1 MNKVKVL
8 IIGGGGREHALAHA
22 FARSARC
29 EKVFVSPGNAGIALE
44 YPCVLLPDKE
54 KIYDFCEKEGI
65 GMVFIGPEQP
75 IAEGLSDY
83 LKAKGVRVIA
93 PSQAAARLETSKAF
107 AKEIMQNCGAPCAG
121 YRMIHSPDEAKE
133 ILPGLK
139 LPIVLK
145 ADGLAAGKG
154 VIIAHSHEEA
164 QEACN
169 ELLAAQC
176 GADGVLA
183 EEYLEG
189 WEASLFVFTDSEG
202 FCTTV
207 FAQDH
212 KQLLDGDEGPN
223 TGGMG
228 AYCPVAE
235 AEPYRHEVEERIVA
249 PVLTEMKK
257 RGTPYFGVLYVGLM
271 MTARDAHVIEFNCRF
286 GDPEAQAVLPMLKTD
301 FVELCEAMFEGKAGQ
316 IQLDWLEGS
325 SVAVIMAAE
334 GYPGDYKKS
343 LPISIDELDG
353 RVYYSGVAKGETG
366 LISSGGRILAAVNKG
381 ENLKQAR
388 EKAYADIGRI
398 SIPQSIY
405 RKDIGMRIN
414 RISRV
419 E

>member
-8 IIGGGGREHALAHA
+8 ILGGGGREHALAHA

-44 YPCVLLPDKE
+44 YPCVLLPDRE
-54 KIYDFCEKEGI
+54 KIYEFCIDEGI

-83 LKAKGVRVIA
+83 LVAKGVRVLA
-93 PSQAAARLETSKAF
+93 PSMAAARLESSKAF
-107 AKEIMQNCGAPCAG
+107 AKEIMQSCAAPCAKF
-121 YRMIHSPDEAKE
+121 RMIKSSEEAGE
-133 ILPGLK
+133 ILPTLE

-154 VIIAHSHEEA
+154 VIIAYDHDEA

-176 GADGVLA
+176 GAEGVLA

-189 WEASLFVFTDSEG
+189 WEASLFVFSDANG
-202 FCTTV
+202 FCTSV

-212 KQLLDGDEGPN
+212 KQLLDNDKGPN

-235 AEPYRHEVEERIVA
+235 AEPYRREVEEKIVA
-249 PVLTEMKK
+249 PVLAEMKK
-257 RGTPYFGVLYVGLM
+257 RGNPYFGILYVGLM
-271 MTARDAHVIEFNCRF
+271 MTARGAHVIEFNCRF

-301 FVELCEAMFEGKAGQ
+301 FVELCEAMFEGKVGQ
-316 IQLDWLEGS
+316 INPDWESGS
-325 SVAVIMAAE
+325 CVAVIMAAE
-334 GYPGDYKKS
+334 GYPGAYVKS
-343 LPISIDELDG
+343 LPISLSELDG
-353 RVYYSGVAKGETG
+353 RVYYSGVAKGENG
-366 LISSGGRILAAVNKG
+366 LISSGGRILAVVNRGEDLKG
-381 ENLKQAR
+381 AR
-388 EKAYADIGRI
+388 EKAYEDLGRI
-398 SIPQSIY
+398 SIPQSVY
-405 RKDIGMRIN
+405 RRDIGMRIN